1 MKNPNKIGK
10 AGIQSAL
17 SPVGLA
23 KHIVT
28 KGGATTVRLLAFKK
42 VKTAFTPRK
51 VYQKGIDSSSNPV
64 VLERSEGFGLYS
76 SLGDTAN
83 PMNFPDLPSLIQ
95 AEIQ

>member
-42 VKTAFTPRK
+42 VKTAFTPW
-51 VYQKGIDSSSNPV
+51 
-64 VLERSEGFGLYS
+64 LY
-76 SLGDTAN
+76 
-83 PMNFPDLPSLIQ
+83 
-95 AEIQ
+95 